1 MQNSIQSPYR
11 IELPFA
17 LESATVNAY
26 LFLEPEPV
34 LIDTGDYSDESWAA
48 LQDGLAQHDIKI
60 ADLARVV
67 ITHAHIDHMGN
78 AARIAERSDATFHAL
93 DVSYEWLVNFSTM
106 WARRQQYYRQVF
118 FPCCGL
124 SQATIDQLMV
134 FYQWIADNYRGIPA
148 DRLSTFTAGD
158 QINLGGLAWEAIHTP
173 GHASTLTCFYQRD
186 ARRLIASDMLL
197 QRTPTPVTETPPH
210 GLDRVAALPLFLDS
224 LDRIE
229 ALPVDIVYPGH
240 GKSFT
245 DLTGLARRQRDRIA
259 ARKEECYLYLSA
271 GVETAAELMV
281 KLYPSAAGGVNLA
294 GLWMLIGYL
303 DLLIGEQRVAVEEMD
318 GIWRYRTI

>member
-1 MQNSIQSPYR
+1 MMESRQPPYR

-17 LESATVNAY
+17 LENGTVNAY

-48 LQDGLAQHDIKI
+48 LQAGLAQHGIVV

-78 AARIAERSDATFHAL
+78 AARIAECSDATFHAL
-93 DVSYEWLVNFSTM
+93 DVSYDWLVNFNGM
-106 WARRQQYYRQVF
+106 WRRRQQYYRQVF
-118 FPCCGL
+118 FPGCGL

-134 FYQWIADNYRGIPA
+134 FYQWIGDNYSGIPA
-148 DRLSTFTAGD
+148 DRLSFFKAGELL
-158 QINLGGLAWEAIHTP
+158 NLDGLEWEAIHTP
-173 GHASTLTCFYQRD
+173 GHASTLTCFFQRD
-186 ARRLIASDMLL
+186 AKQLIASDMLL

-240 GKSFT
+240 GESFR
-245 DLTGLARRQRDRIA
+245 DVAGLVRRQRDRIA
-259 ARKEECYLYLSA
+259 ARKEECYLYVSA
-271 GVETAAELMV
+271 GVETGAELMV
-281 KLYPSAAGGVNLA
+281 KLYPASAGGVNLA

-303 DLLIGEQRVAVEEMD
+303 DLLIDERRVAVEEID
-318 GIWRYRTI
+318 SIWRYRAI